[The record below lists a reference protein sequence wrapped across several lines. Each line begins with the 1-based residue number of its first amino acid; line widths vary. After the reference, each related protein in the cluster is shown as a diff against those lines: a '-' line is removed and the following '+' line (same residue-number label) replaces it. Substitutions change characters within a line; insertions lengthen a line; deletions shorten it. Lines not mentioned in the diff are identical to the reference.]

1 MERFVPMFEA
11 DASPCVFQVLPD
23 YIHKKIERERDG
35 SLLLRHPE
43 FVPVELQ

>member
-11 DASPCVFQVLPD
+11 DASPCVFQVLPV
-23 YIHKKIERERDG
+23 YIHTKIERDG